1 MWRRLVFVGY
11 SSDGKIGRRPVYNRG
26 DRRKTGPCAMELSDV
41 GNQIASILDWSGME
55 GANRD
60 SCLGC
65 SLWGAVLGVGR

>member
-1 MWRRLVFVGY
+1 MGRLGEDQYITGGY
-11 SSDGKIGRRPVYNRG
+11 
-26 DRRKTGPCAMELSDV
+26 RRKTGPCAMELSDV